1 MLASAD
7 LDVFLTAVTVMAEM
21 QDRVVGQSSH
31 GPLGIGV
38 RGDMHPERGAA
49 LAGVA
54 EVLLDGVGVVG
65 DGTGDP
71 LARLRSAWNRSQL
84 SRICWLV

>member
-1 MLASAD
+1 VDVLLAVVAVVAEVED
-7 LDVFLTAVTVMAEM
+7 L
-21 QDRVVGQSSH
+21 VVGQGPH
-31 GPLGIGV
+31 RPLGVGLL
-38 RGDMHPERGAA
+38 GDMHPQRRAA

-65 DGTGDP
+65 DGAGDA
-71 LARLRSAWNRSQL
+71 LGRLRSAWNRSQL